1 MKKMLIAL
9 LVTASVFFTL
19 VFTLGTVGRNKGDE
33 FKVAMVT
40 DFSDVNDGSFNQA
53 CYEGAKEWSRR
64 HNVTF
69 NYYKP
74 AATSNAERIKSMRL
88 AIDRGYNVILCPG
101 FALGE
106 PISIVAPEHPNV
118 QFIGLD
124 ISGLKKIDNVTVYNY
139 QEEIAGYLA
148 GYAVVKEGKRKLG
161 FLGGQEYE
169 SITRYGYGYI
179 QGADAAA
186 EELGDHIKIDFVYG
200 GQFFG
205 SPEIHNYI
213 DQWYKSGTEI
223 VFSCGGSIY
232 TSVALA
238 AKENGGYM
246 IGVDDDQAP
255 IVDRDYAPGVCIT
268 SAMKMIKKTVID
280 KLELC
285 YQGIPLEGDTVKLG
299 LVSGDSVEENYVQ
312 LPLSTWENYDDTHPR
327 MKNFTYENYKDLV
340 KYLFDNPDAVS
351 PKIDYESAE
360 FVPHSEYTTIIA
372 HDPIN

>member
-19 VFTLGTVGRNKGDE
+19 VFTLGTIGRNNAEE

-53 CYEGAKEWSRR
+53 CYEGAKEWSRK
-64 HNVTF
+64 HNITF

-74 AATSNAERIKSMRL
+74 AGISPAERIKSMRL

-106 PISIVAPEHPNV
+106 PISTVAPEHPNV

-124 ISGLKKIDNVTVYNY
+124 ISSLQLFDNVTVYNY
-139 QEEIAGYLA
+139 HEEIAGYLA
-148 GYAVVKEGKRKLG
+148 GYAAVKEGFRKLG

-169 SITRYGYGYI
+169 SIIRYGYGYI
-179 QGADAAA
+179 QGADDAAN
-186 EELGDHIKIDFVYG
+186 ELGEHIDIDYVYG

-205 SPEIHNYI
+205 DSDIHNYI
-213 DQWYKSGTEI
+213 YQWYKNGTEI

-246 IGVDDDQAP
+246 IGVDSDQAP
-255 IVDRDYAPGVCIT
+255 IVDRDFAPGICIT
-268 SAMKMIKKTVID
+268 SAMKMIKKTVMD
-280 KLELC
+280 KLEMC
-285 YQGIPLEGDTVKLG
+285 YQGIPLEGGLQNLG
-299 LVSGDSVEENYVQ
+299 LVSGEHVEENYVQ
-312 LPLSTWENYDDTHPR
+312 LPLDDWR
-327 MKNFTYENYKDLV
+327 MENFTVDEYKELVNYL
-340 KYLFDNPDAVS
+340 YNHEEAVS
-351 PKIDYESAE
+351 PDIHYKPGE
-360 FVPHSEYTTIIA
+360 VPVSEYTTIIP
-372 HDPIN
+372 HDNIK